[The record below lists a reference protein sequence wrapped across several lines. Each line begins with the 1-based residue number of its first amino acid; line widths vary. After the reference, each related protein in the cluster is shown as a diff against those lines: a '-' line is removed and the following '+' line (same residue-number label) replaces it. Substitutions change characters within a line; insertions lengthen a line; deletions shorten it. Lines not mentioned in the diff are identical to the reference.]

1 MRRIHYLHLF
11 MAFLFT
17 AGTLS
22 AQEYKTA
29 VENSKEAK
37 LTLKDFM
44 GELPIE
50 GYAGNEIIITGASDH
65 SNTPP
70 DRAKGLK
77 PVYQAGTD
85 NTGIGLSVEKNG
97 KEITI
102 QCLLPFTHDGGYKIK
117 VPDNLFLKVT
127 SGCERRSEV
136 TVENMKNEVEVNVC
150 HSIKVRNSTG
160 PLVLSNIS
168 GAIDVVFNEVN
179 KDKPISIASISGEID
194 VTLPAKTP
202 VDLEMK
208 TISGTM
214 YSDFDFAAD
223 EKEMKRVGGSRVN
236 TRLNGGG
243 LDLKLTTVSGNIYL
257 RKK

>member
-1 MRRIHYLHLF
+1 
-11 MAFLFT
+11 
-17 AGTLS
+17 
-22 AQEYKTA
+22 
-29 VENSKEAK
+29 
-37 LTLKDFM
+37 
-44 GELPIE
+44 
-50 GYAGNEIIITGASDH
+50 
-65 SNTPP
+65 
-70 DRAKGLK
+70 
-77 PVYQAGTD
+77 
-85 NTGIGLSVEKNG
+85 
-97 KEITI
+97 
-102 QCLLPFTHDGGYKIK
+102 
-117 VPDNLFLKVT
+117 
-127 SGCERRSEV
+127 
-136 TVENMKNEVEVNVC
+136 MKNEVEVNVW

-160 PLVLSNIS
+160 RLVLSNIS

-236 TRLNGGG
+236 NLLNGGG
-243 LDLKLTTVSGNIYL
+243 IDLKLNIVIGNIYL